1 MWRSEGCFIHKYVGN
16 WDMQWVSAGVI
27 EGGIKVRIAMTRIFM
42 GGMDVV
48 SKILQ
53 DMVDFIC
60 RIGCFFSQTT
70 PADHPC

>member
-1 MWRSEGCFIHKYVGN
+1 
-16 WDMQWVSAGVI
+16 MQWVSAGAV
-27 EGGIKVRIAMTRIFM
+27 EGDIKVRTAMARISLW
-42 GGMDVV
+42 GMDVV

>member
-1 MWRSEGCFIHKYVGN
+1 MK
-16 WDMQWVSAGVI
+16 WVSARVI
-27 EGGIKVRIAMTRIFM
+27 EGNIKVRTAMARISV

-60 RIGCFFSQTT
+60 RIGCLFSQTT